1 MKDQIIKVLSFSK
14 SFRNLSSTEDFG
26 FRWGKDKKD
35 HLLGLSISVNLGLV
49 DLGMM
54 SPAG

>member
-49 DLGMM
+49 DLGRM